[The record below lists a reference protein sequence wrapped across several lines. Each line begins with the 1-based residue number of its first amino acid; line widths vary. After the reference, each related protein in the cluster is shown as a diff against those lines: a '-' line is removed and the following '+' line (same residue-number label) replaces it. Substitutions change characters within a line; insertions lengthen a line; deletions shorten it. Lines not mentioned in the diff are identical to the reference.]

1 VIDLI
6 LLKPQLPDAAD
17 CRFLRRVWR
26 CAWINT
32 LLPPGRRDDALNGR
46 PEARLYTV
54 ISLEGMSGAG
64 YLKCM
69 QPPPWHRLCVVVLSF
84 ALVFSLTPAS
94 QAQDRTQARSMVM
107 TRYGIVAA
115 EQPLACQIGT
125 RILAQ
130 GGNAVDAAVAVNA
143 ALGVFAPMANGM
155 GGDLFAIAYEAKSGK
170 LYGLNASG
178 WAPGGLTP
186 EFLRNKGLKAM
197 PQNGINSV
205 TVPGAVDGWD
215 KLLRRFGR
223 KSLADVLA
231 PAIHYAEEG
240 FPVTEIFSSYWVE
253 SEKKLLRDTNATRTF
268 LMRGRAPRPGE
279 IFRNPDLAWSLR
291 QVARHGRKAYYEG
304 AIAKRILATSREQ
317 GGTMNAEDLARFS
330 SQWVEPISTTYH
342 GWTVYELPPNG
353 QGIGALIMLNLMERF
368 PLADFGPGSAS
379 AFHIMIE
386 AKKLA
391 YADVLRYVCDPQ
403 INKVPVAGLLSKQY
417 AQARA
422 GLVDLAKA
430 NCSVEAGQPPPMGTD
445 TTYFCVVDAEGN
457 MVSYIQSNYNSFGS
471 GVVAGGTGFALQ
483 NRGGLFSLDPAS
495 PNVLGGRKRP
505 LHTIIPAF
513 MTKGNVR
520 IAFGIMGGW
529 NQAQAH
535 AQFVSDI
542 VDHQMNIQAAL
553 ETPRFTKQT
562 FSGCDVELESRVPE
576 AVRNELSAKGHQLQ
590 MRGAFASSVG
600 GGQAVLR
607 DFATGINYG
616 GSDPRKDGAAMP
628 ER

>member
-1 VIDLI
+1 MLGI
-6 LLKPQLPDAAD
+6 
-17 CRFLRRVWR
+17 
-26 CAWINT
+26 
-32 LLPPGRRDDALNGR
+32 GLN
-46 PEARLYTV
+46 
-54 ISLEGMSGAG
+54 I
-64 YLKCM
+64 
-69 QPPPWHRLCVVVLSF
+69 
-84 ALVFSLTPAS
+84 AS
-94 QAQDRTQARSMVM
+94 HAQDRTQARSMVM

-125 RILAQ
+125 RILTQ

-155 GGDLFAIAYEAKSGK
+155 GGDLFAIVYEAKTGK

-178 WAPGGLTP
+178 WAPAGLTP
-186 EFLRNKGLKAM
+186 ELLKSKGLTAM
-197 PQNGINSV
+197 PQSGINSV

-223 KSLADVLA
+223 KSLSDVLA
-231 PAIHYAEEG
+231 PAIRYAQDG

-253 SEKKLLRDTNATRTF
+253 SERKLLRDTNAARTF
-268 LMRGRAPRPGE
+268 LSHGHAPRPGE
-279 IFRNPDLAWSLR
+279 IFRNPNLAWSLE
-291 QVARHGRKAYYEG
+291 QIASHGRKAFYQGE
-304 AIAKRILATSREQ
+304 IAKRILATSQEL
-317 GGTMNAEDLARFS
+317 GGTMNAEDLAKFS
-330 SQWVEPISTTYH
+330 SEWVEPVSTTYH

-368 PLADFGPGSAS
+368 PLADFGPGSAN
-379 AFHIMIE
+379 AFHVMIE

-391 YADVLRYVCDPQ
+391 YADVLRYVCDPK
-403 INKVPVAGLLSKQY
+403 INKVPVASLLSKQY
-417 AQARA
+417 AQERA
-422 GLVDLAKA
+422 NLIDLTKA

-445 TTYFCVVDAEGN
+445 TTYFCVVDSEGN

-483 NRGGLFSLDPAS
+483 NRGGLFSLDRAS
-495 PNVLGGRKRP
+495 PNVLAGRKRP

-513 MTKGNVR
+513 MTKGDVR

-542 VDHQMNIQAAL
+542 VDHHLNIQAAL
-553 ETPRFTKQT
+553 EAPRFTKQT
-562 FSGCDVELESRVPE
+562 FPGCDVELESRVPE
-576 AVRNELSAKGHQLQ
+576 TVRMELAAKGHQLQ
-590 MRGAFASSVG
+590 MRGAFTSAVG

-607 DFATGINYG
+607 DFANGINYG
-616 GSDPRKDGAAMP
+616 ASDPRKDGAALP